1 LLSSTT
7 HGEGVR
13 MFDGYLALLPIQ
25 GGIVAAVL
33 LAIAIFK
40 VVRGVHGSEAF
51 TWNTIGI
58 ICFLY
63 LFTSAAWLAFGGARV

>member
-1 LLSSTT
+1 
-7 HGEGVR
+7 

-25 GGIVAAVL
+25 GAIVAAVL

-40 VVRGVHGSEAF
+40 VVRGVHGSEAV

-63 LFTSAAWLAFGGARV
+63 LFTSAAWFAFGGTRT

>member
-1 LLSSTT
+1 
-7 HGEGVR
+7 

-25 GGIVAAVL
+25 GAIVAAVL

-40 VVRGVHGSEAF
+40 VVRGVHGSEAL
-51 TWNTIGI
+51 TWNTIGV

-63 LFTSAAWLAFGGARV
+63 LFTSAAWIVTR